1 VAHQV
6 ANAIFGKEQTA
17 GDPMANKEKW
27 GYTDPNDARRQMLQG
42 MPTRKFG
49 RLADEYGGYA
59 TEMQGQG
66 MELMSGKSPIL
77 DAMRLQQSQSL
88 ADVGAQQNR
97 QQNSALAARGMGGG
111 GLSSILGQ
119 STANT
124 MGEQSRK
131 GLLGIQEYG
140 LKAGNQ
146 MSQTAQGWGDM
157 GANALGSQAAMFSQA
172 NQAQLGQTQTNAAN
186 QASWMQGEDARVKAA
201 NSRRGGMIGGVIG
214 GIGGFIAG
222 GPAGAKLGYSLG
234 SSIGA

>member
-1 VAHQV
+1 MAHQI
-6 ANAIFGKEQTA
+6 ANALFGKKQKA
-17 GDPMANKEKW
+17 QDPMDNQEKW
-27 GYTDPNDARRQMLQG
+27 GYGDAEEARGTMLQD
-42 MPTRKFG
+42 MPHEKMG
-49 RLADEYGGYA
+49 ALAGEYGGYA
-59 TEMQGQG
+59 TSMQGMGMDMMQG
-66 MELMSGKSPIL
+66 KGPIL
-77 DAMRLQQSQSL
+77 DAMRLQQSEAL
-88 ADVGAQQNR
+88 ADVGAGQNLAQSR
-97 QQNSALAARGMGGG
+97 ALAARGMGGG
-111 GLSSILGQ
+111 GLSSVLG
-119 STANT
+119 SKTTNT
-124 MGEQSRK
+124 LGEQSRQ
-131 GLLGIQEYG
+131 GLLGIQDYG
-140 LKAGNQ
+140 MKAGNQ